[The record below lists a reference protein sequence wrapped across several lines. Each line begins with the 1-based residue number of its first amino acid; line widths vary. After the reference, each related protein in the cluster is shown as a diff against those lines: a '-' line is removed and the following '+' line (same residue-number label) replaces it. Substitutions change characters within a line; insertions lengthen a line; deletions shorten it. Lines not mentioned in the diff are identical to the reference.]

1 MYGITTHVSAPS
13 DTYHAVHRAVMSVAE
28 EQGAGE
34 GLVLHLAYATD
45 DGFDIL
51 EVWESREY
59 ADAFNATVM
68 PAAMERAGLPT
79 DGAEP
84 RVEEFDPIGVLVPVA
99 PSAPTDLG

>member
-13 DTYHAVHRAVMSVAE
+13 DSYHAVHRAVMSVAE

-45 DGFDIL
+45 EGFDIV
-51 EVWESREY
+51 EVWESQEH
-59 ADAFNATVM
+59 AEAFNATVM

-79 DGAEP
+79 DGPEP
-84 RVEEFDPIGVLVPVA
+84 RVEEFDPIGVLVPA
-99 PSAPTDLG
+99 GA

>member
-1 MYGITTHVSAPS
+1 MYGITTHVLAPS

-45 DGFDIL
+45 EGFDIV
-51 EVWESREY
+51 EVWESQEY
-59 ADAFNATVM
+59 AEAFNATVM

-79 DGAEP
+79 DGPEP
-84 RVEEFDPIGVLVPVA
+84 RVEEFDPIGVLVPA
-99 PSAPTDLG
+99 GA